1 MSAMSR
7 PAFRGLHRFAILLA
21 CAVVGLIAAGANVT
35 SKDAGLSVPD
45 WPTSYGGINPPRW
58 YEFET
63 VRAEHGHRDQA
74 GLARYRKSR

>member
-1 MSAMSR
+1 MNASSR
-7 PAFRGLHRFAILLA
+7 PAFRGLHRFAMLLA

-58 YEFET
+58 CVDQSLT
-63 VRAEHGHRDQA
+63 RASGKHA
-74 GLARYRKSR
+74 GLSYCGAESAN